1 MIIRNGVI
9 RKGEIGILTNH
20 FAKMVIIPFFK
31 AHRLARSIVVQVAQE
46 ALAAARIEAVAVA
59 GHQAT
64 EEAVRL
70 NVEDSVD
77 LSCKA

>member
-1 MIIRNGVI
+1 M
-9 RKGEIGILTNH
+9 
-20 FAKMVIIPFFK
+20 
-31 AHRLARSIVVQVAQE
+31 VQVAQE